1 MRFIFL
7 QLVHQHDRA
16 CKSDVLL
23 TFQLEVNREILRAFL
38 LVAVLDFISSD
49 QDFFVQDLI
58 EPKLLSSNVSSSA
71 KSPNRSGIGEPQR
84 LLEVEAIRPHEP
96 ALG

>member
-16 CKSDVLL
+16 RESDVLL

-38 LVAVLDFISSD
+38 LVAVLDFVSSD

-58 EPKLLSSNVSSSA
+58 EPELLPVECFFFGEVS
-71 KSPNRSGIGEPQR
+71 EPFR
-84 LLEVEAIRPHEP
+84 H
-96 ALG
+96 

>member
-16 CKSDVLL
+16 RESDVLL

-38 LVAVLDFISSD
+38 LVAVLDFVSSD

-58 EPKLLSSNVSSSA
+58 EPELLPVECFFL
-71 KSPNRSGIGEPQR
+71 RGIAPFQ
-84 LLEVEAIRPHEP
+84 LI
-96 ALG
+96 